1 MEYENLL
8 VDVSERIATVTFNR
22 PKSLNALNP
31 ATVRELGA
39 AMEELSAR
47 PDVGAVLLT
56 GAGEKA
62 FVAGADI
69 SVMKG
74 FTPLEAL
81 DFSLL
86 GHRVLGFVEAM
97 PQPVIGAI
105 NGFALG
111 GGCEVAMAC
120 DLLIAADTARFGQ
133 PEVNL
138 GIIPGYG
145 GTQRL
150 PRLVGRNLA
159 KELVLTGE
167 MISAQR
173 AYEIGLVNKVVPA
186 AELMGAAREI
196 ARKILSRGPVAV
208 RMAKMAMNRG
218 LDLDLEQRV
227 RPRGEPLRGR
237 FLHRRQGRRD
247 RRLSG
252 KAEGELHREVIPGE
266 VAPYSTSREKT
277 RWCSI

>member
-1 MEYENLL
+1 MAYENLL

-31 ATVRELGA
+31 PTVRELGT
-39 AMEELSAR
+39 AMEEISSR
-47 PDVGAVLLT
+47 EDVGVVLLT

-62 FVAGADI
+62 FIAGADI
-69 SVMKG
+69 SVMQA
-74 FTPLEAL
+74 FTPLQAL
-81 DFSLL
+81 DFALL
-86 GHRVLGFVEAM
+86 GQRVLSFIEQM

-120 DLLIAADTARFGQ
+120 DLLVAADTARFGQ

-167 MISAQR
+167 MITAQR
-173 AYEIGLVNKVVPA
+173 AYEIGLVNRVVPA
-186 AELMGAAREI
+186 AELMSAAREI
-196 ARKILSRGPVAV
+196 AKKILSRGPVAV
-208 RMAKMAMNRG
+208 RTAKMSMNRG
-218 LDLDLEQRV
+218 LDLDLGNACALEASLFAAGFSTADRQEGIAAFLEKRK
-227 RPRGEPLRGR
+227 PSFTGR
-237 FLHRRQGRRD
+237 
-247 RRLSG
+247 
-252 KAEGELHREVIPGE
+252 
-266 VAPYSTSREKT
+266 
-277 RWCSI
+277 

>member
-1 MEYENLL
+1 MRGEAMAYENLL
-8 VDVSERIATVTFNR
+8 VDVSERIATITFNR

-39 AMEELSAR
+39 ALEEVSSR

-62 FVAGADI
+62 FIAGADI
-69 SVMKG
+69 PVMKD
-74 FTPLEAL
+74 FSTLEAL
-81 DFSLL
+81 DFALL
-86 GHRVLGFVEAM
+86 GQRVLAYIEQM

-167 MISAQR
+167 MITAQR

-186 AELMGAAREI
+186 ADL
-196 ARKILSRGPVAV
+196 
-208 RMAKMAMNRG
+208 NRG
-218 LDLDLEQRV
+218 LDLDLGNACALEASLFAA
-227 RPRGEPLRGR
+227 G
-237 FLHRRQGRRD
+237 FSTAD
-247 RRLSG
+247 R
-252 KAEGELHREVIPGE
+252 AEGI
-266 VAPYSTSREKT
+266 AAFIEKRKANFT
-277 RWCSI
+277 GK

>member
-1 MEYENLL
+1 MTYENLL

-62 FVAGADI
+62 FIAGADI
-69 SVMKG
+69 SAMKG
-74 FTPLEAL
+74 FTALEAL

-86 GHRVLGFVEAM
+86 GQRVLAFIESM
-97 PQPVIGAI
+97 SQPVIGVI

-120 DLLIAADTARFGQ
+120 DLLIAADSARFGQ

-159 KELVLTGE
+159 K
-167 MISAQR
+167 
-173 AYEIGLVNKVVPA
+173 
-186 AELMGAAREI
+186 
-196 ARKILSRGPVAV
+196 
-208 RMAKMAMNRG
+208 
-218 LDLDLEQRV
+218 
-227 RPRGEPLRGR
+227 
-237 FLHRRQGRRD
+237 
-247 RRLSG
+247 
-252 KAEGELHREVIPGE
+252 
-266 VAPYSTSREKT
+266 
-277 RWCSI
+277 

>member
-1 MEYENLL
+1 MAYENLL
-8 VDVSERIATVTFNR
+8 LDVSDRVATVTINR

-31 ATVRELGA
+31 ATMRELKA
-39 AMEELSAR
+39 ALEDLAGREDAG
-47 PDVGAVLLT
+47 VVLLT

-69 SVMKG
+69 QEMRG
-74 FTPLEAL
+74 FTPVQALEFAL
-81 DFSLL
+81 FGQGILEL
-86 GHRVLGFVEAM
+86 IERL

-111 GGCEVAMAC
+111 GGCELAMAC
-120 DLLIAADTARFGQ
+120 DLLIAAETAKFGQ

-167 MISAQR
+167 MITAQR
-173 AYEIGLVNKVVPA
+173 AYEIGLVNRVVPP
-186 AELMGAAREI
+186 AELMNAARET
-196 ARKILSRGPVAV
+196 AAKILSKGPVAI
-208 RMAKMAMNRG
+208 RTAKMAMNRG
-218 LDLDLEQRV
+218 LDLDLSNACALEANAFAVGFATSDRIE
-227 RPRGEPLRGR
+227 GMTA
-237 FLHRRQGRRD
+237 FLEKRKAVFT
-247 RRLSG
+247 G
-252 KAEGELHREVIPGE
+252 K
-266 VAPYSTSREKT
+266 
-277 RWCSI
+277 

>member
-1 MEYENLL
+1 MAYGNLL
-8 VDVSERIATVTFNR
+8 VEVSERIATVTFNR

-31 ATVRELGA
+31 PTVRELGA
-39 AMEELSAR
+39 AMEEVSSR
-47 PDVGAVLLT
+47 EDVGVVLLT

-62 FVAGADI
+62 FIAGADI
-69 SVMKG
+69 AEMKA
-74 FTPLEAL
+74 FTPVQAL
-81 DFSLL
+81 DFALL
-86 GHRVLGFVEAM
+86 GQRVLSFIEQM
-97 PQPVIGAI
+97 SQPVIGVI

-167 MISAQR
+167 MITAQR
-173 AYEIGLVNKVVPA
+173 AYEIGLVNRVVPA
-186 AELMGAAREI
+186 AELMNTAREF
-196 ARKILSRGPVAV
+196 AKKILSRGPVAV

-218 LDLDLEQRV
+218 LDLDLGNACALEASLFAAGFSTAD
-227 RPRGEPLRGR
+227 RGEGIAA
-237 FLHRRQGRRD
+237 FLEKRKANFT
-247 RRLSG
+247 G
-252 KAEGELHREVIPGE
+252 K
-266 VAPYSTSREKT
+266 
-277 RWCSI
+277 

>member
-1 MEYENLL
+1 MNYENLL

-22 PKSLNALNP
+22 PKTLNALNP

-39 AMEELSAR
+39 AMEDLSAR
-47 PDVGAVLLT
+47 PDVGVVLLT

-62 FVAGADI
+62 FIAGADLTE
-69 SVMKG
+69 MKG
-74 FTPLEAL
+74 FTTLEAF

-86 GHRVLGFVEAM
+86 GQRILAFIESM
-97 PQPVIGAI
+97 SQPVIGVI
-105 NGFALG
+105 NGYALG

-150 PRLVGRNLA
+150 PRLIGRNLA

-186 AELMGAAREI
+186 AELMDPLTGA
-196 ARKILSRGPVAV
+196 
-208 RMAKMAMNRG
+208 
-218 LDLDLEQRV
+218 
-227 RPRGEPLRGR
+227 
-237 FLHRRQGRRD
+237 GRRPH
-247 RRLSG
+247 
-252 KAEGELHREVIPGE
+252 GEDGDEPG
-266 VAPYSTSREKT
+266 ARP
-277 RWCSI
+277 

>member
-1 MEYENLL
+1 MTYENLL

-22 PKSLNALNP
+22 PKTLNALNP
-31 ATVRELGA
+31 ATVREFGA
-39 AMEELSAR
+39 ALEDLSAR
-47 PDVGAVLLT
+47 PDVGVVLLT
-56 GAGEKA
+56 GAGERA
-62 FVAGADI
+62 FIAGADLTE
-69 SVMKG
+69 MKG
-74 FTPLEAL
+74 FTTLEAF
-81 DFSLL
+81 DFSLH
-86 GHRVLGFVEAM
+86 GQRVLAFIEAM
-97 PQPVIGAI
+97 SQPVIGVI

-150 PRLVGRNLA
+150 PRLIGRNLA

-196 ARKILSRGPVAV
+196 AKKILSRGPVAV
-208 RMAKMAMNRG
+208 RTAKMAMNRG
-218 LDLDLEQRV
+218 LDLDLANACALEASLFSA
-227 RPRGEPLRGR
+227 GFSTDDKEEGIGA
-237 FLHRRQGRRD
+237 FLEKRKANFT
-247 RRLSG
+247 G
-252 KAEGELHREVIPGE
+252 K
-266 VAPYSTSREKT
+266 
-277 RWCSI
+277 

>member
-74 FTPLEAL
+74 FTTLEAL

-86 GHRVLGFVEAM
+86 GHRVLGFIEGM
-97 PQPVIGAI
+97 SQPVIGAI

-208 RMAKMAMNRG
+208 RTAKMAMNRG
-218 LDLDLEQRV
+218 LDLDLNNACALEAS
-227 RPRGEPLRGR
+227 
-237 FLHRRQGRRD
+237 FFAACFSTAD
-247 RRLSG
+247 REEGIAAYLEKRKANFTG
-252 KAEGELHREVIPGE
+252 K
-266 VAPYSTSREKT
+266 
-277 RWCSI
+277 